1 MTTSHRVPLEVSFKH
16 CDPAGIVFYPR
27 YVEMLNDVVEHW
39 FRHGLGCDFLTL
51 HGPRGMAVPVAN
63 LEVDF
68 KAPSVLGDTLLCQLT
83 VQHVGK
89 SSLHLQVDV
98 FGNGLSTDAQI
109 RLSAKLTL
117 VFVGMKE
124 KRPIAIP
131 SDLREV
137 IGTYLVDRKTKDMPS
152 SRTGG
157 CPDHP

>member
-1 MTTSHRVPLEVSFKH
+1 MTTAHRVPLEVSFKH

-51 HGPRGMAVPVAN
+51 HGSRGMAVPVAN

-68 KAPSVLGDTLLCQLT
+68 KVPSVLGDTLLCQLT

-89 SSLHLQVDV
+89 SSLHLRIDV
-98 FGNGLSTDAQI
+98 LGNGLSTEAQI

-117 VFVGMKE
+117 VFVGMEE

-131 SDLREV
+131 SDLREA
-137 IGTYLVDRKTKDMPS
+137 IGMYFVGPGMPDIPR
-152 SRTGG
+152 SRTRVFS
-157 CPDHP
+157 DHT